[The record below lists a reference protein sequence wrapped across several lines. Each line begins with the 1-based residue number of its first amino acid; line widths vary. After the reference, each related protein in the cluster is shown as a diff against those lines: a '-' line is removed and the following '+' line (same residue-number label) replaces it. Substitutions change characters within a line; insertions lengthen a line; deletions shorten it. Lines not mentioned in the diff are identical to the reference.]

1 LGSKELGISVP
12 IKANKNWW
20 RDDKVD
26 IIFGISMIG
35 TKPDNY
41 VME

>member
-1 LGSKELGISVP
+1 MP

-26 IIFGISMIG
+26 RIFEISMIG